1 MGDRVTQ
8 VRMIYV
14 KIYNWRKKG
23 FTANLNWKKCKTSKK
38 NSVILPL
45 KGGILLGFLI
55 DHLENTENHPL
66 LIGCDLPLPRKGG
79 ILLWFLIDHLE
90 NPEQHPLVMG
100 CDTLT
105 LSDRDN
111 QPFDCTTFVWEVLTV
126 YGNKLILFN
135 GQGIPLKITIY
146 VVHLI

>member
-1 MGDRVTQ
+1 MQ
-8 VRMIYV
+8 
-14 KIYNWRKKG
+14 NEQ
-23 FTANLNWKKCKTSKK
+23 K
-38 NSVILPL
+38 NIVILPL

-66 LIGCDLPLPRKGG
+66 LIGCDLPLPHKGG
-79 ILLWFLIDHLE
+79 ILLGFLIDHLE

-111 QPFDCTTFVWEVLTV
+111 QPFDCTTFV
-126 YGNKLILFN
+126 
-135 GQGIPLKITIY
+135 
-146 VVHLI
+146 